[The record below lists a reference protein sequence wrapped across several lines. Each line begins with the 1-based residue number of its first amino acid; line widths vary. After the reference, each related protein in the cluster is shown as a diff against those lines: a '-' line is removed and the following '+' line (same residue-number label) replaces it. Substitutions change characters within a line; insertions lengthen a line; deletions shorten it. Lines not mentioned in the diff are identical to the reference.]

1 MAHIGT
7 KLFGLLVV
15 GAALLGGCS
24 VMTGGDTSSEPATA
38 ISTDSQ
44 AIVEGTPE
52 AYGVVGL
59 VNDPKTDFHVLDE
72 LVPLD
77 KRAARNLIAH
87 RNGPDGV
94 LGTADDDLF
103 DNVTE
108 VDDVKYVGPVALES
122 LLAYAE
128 AQGYVPTGDDV
139 LGVYDD
145 VAFTVDEAAATLEL
159 VNTAS
164 YDTLDI
170 DVALDK
176 RAVDSIMAARNVE
189 SMLQLEEL
197 YFVGHSAMLKL
208 RDYPKTAPAPAPD
221 PTGTTPNGMECDAY
235 SDCQSG
241 FCAGLLVP
249 WLSRGLC
256 MAPST
261 AGTFTST
268 TPIAITDDGNPI
280 ESTIPVSGLATVP
293 LDVVVD
299 LDIDHPRKQDLVV
312 VLHQPGGAEAVLWD
326 HEQNP
331 PSHIVAPPGI
341 ESDNMVNGDWV
352 LEITD
357 TVTGES
363 GTLNSWKMW
372 LSSNYD

>member
-1 MAHIGT
+1 MAHMGK
-7 KLFGLLVV
+7 KLLGLLVV

-24 VMTGGDTSSEPATA
+24 VRTGDGSPELTSAV
-38 ISTDSQ
+38 STDHQ

-59 VNDPKTDFHVLDE
+59 LNDSKTDFYVLDE

-77 KRAARNLIAH
+77 KRAATNLIAH

-94 LGTADDDLF
+94 LGTADDNLF
-103 DNVTE
+103 DDVTE
-108 VDDVKYVGPVALES
+108 VDDVKYVGPVALAN

-145 VAFTVDEAAATLEL
+145 VAFTVNQATATLKL

-164 YDTLDI
+164 YDTLDN

-176 RAVDSIMAARNVE
+176 RAVDSIMAARSVE
-189 SMLQLEEL
+189 SMLELEGL

-208 RDYPKTAPAPAPD
+208 RDYTPAAAPTPT
-221 PTGTTPNGMECDAY
+221 TGTTPNGMECDAD

-249 WLSRGLC
+249 WLSRGFC
-256 MAPST
+256 QDPST

-268 TPIAITDDGNPI
+268 APVAITDDGNPV

-312 VLHQPGGAEAVLWD
+312 VLHQPGGAEAVLWN
-326 HEQNP
+326 HEANP
-331 PSHIVAPPGI
+331 PSHIVAPSGI
-341 ESDNMVNGDWV
+341 EGDNMVNGDWV

-372 LSSNYD
+372 LSSTYD

>member
-1 MAHIGT
+1 MAQGARFT
-7 KLFGLLVV
+7 GLLMLV
-15 GAALLGGCS
+15 AALLGGCS
-24 VMTGGDTSSEPATA
+24 AKVGGGGSTEPVTA
-38 ISTDSQ
+38 VSTDRQ

-52 AYGVVGL
+52 AYGVLGL
-59 VNDPKTDFHVLDE
+59 VNDPKTNFYVLDE

-103 DNVTE
+103 DDVSE
-108 VDDVKYVGPVALES
+108 VDDVSYVGPVALAS

-128 AQGYVPTGDDV
+128 AQGYVPTGGDV
-139 LGVYDD
+139 LGVFDD
-145 VAFTVDEAAATLEL
+145 VAFTVDEATATLAL

-164 YDTLDI
+164 YDTLDN
-170 DVALDK
+170 DVGLDK
-176 RAVDSIMAARNVE
+176 RAVDSIVAARDVE
-189 SMLQLEEL
+189 SMLELEGL

-208 RDYPKTAPAPAPD
+208 REYPKTAPAPAP
-221 PTGTTPNGMECDAY
+221 TGGTPNGMECDAY

-249 WLSRGLC
+249 WLSRGFC
-256 MAPST
+256 MDPST

-268 TPIAITDDGNPI
+268 APVAINDDGKAV

-312 VLHQPGGAEAVLWD
+312 VLHQPGGAEAVLWN
-326 HEQNP
+326 HQQNP
-331 PSHIVAPPGI
+331 PSHIVAPSGI

-357 TVTGES
+357 TVSGES
-363 GTLNSWKMW
+363 GTLKSWQMW
-372 LSSNYD
+372 LSSNWD

>member
-1 MAHIGT
+1 MAIRGT
-7 KLFGLLVV
+7 KLLGLLVV
-15 GAALLGGCS
+15 GAALLGGCTARVGS
-24 VMTGGDTSSEPATA
+24 DGGTVPVAVSSG
-38 ISTDSQ
+38 SQ
-44 AIVEGTPE
+44 AIVEGTPD
-52 AYGVVGL
+52 AVGIVGL
-59 VNDPKTDFHVLDE
+59 VNDPATDFHVLDD

-77 KRAARNLIAH
+77 KRAATNLIAH

-94 LGTADDDLF
+94 YQTADDNPF
-103 DNVTE
+103 DSVTE
-108 VDDVKYVGPVALES
+108 VDDVKWVGPVGLDN

-128 AQGYVPTGDDV
+128 AHGYVPTGDDV

-145 VAFTVDEAAATLEL
+145 VAFTVDEAAATLDL

-164 YDTLDI
+164 YDVLDN

-176 RAVDSIMAARNVE
+176 RAVDSIMAARDVE
-189 SMLQLEEL
+189 SMPELEGL

-208 RDYPKTAPAPAPD
+208 REYPKTAA
-221 PTGTTPNGMECDAY
+221 PTGDTPNGMECDAH

-241 FCAGLLVP
+241 LCAGLLVP
-249 WLSRGLC
+249 WLSRGFC
-256 MAPST
+256 MDPST
-261 AGTFTST
+261 AGTFTNT
-268 TPIAITDDGNPI
+268 TPLAITDDGTPVD
-280 ESTIPVSGLATVP
+280 STIPVSGLATVP

-312 VLHQPGGAEAVLWD
+312 VLHQPGGAEAVLWNHQQD
-326 HEQNP
+326 P
-331 PSHIVAPPGI
+331 PSHIVAPAGI
-341 ESDNMVNGDWV
+341 EGDNMVNGDWV

-357 TVTGES
+357 TVSGES